1 MNNLVF
7 LNRNNESYVGMDGFK
22 EEEMCKV
29 GDRIEV
35 EIIVSTGQLL
45 PTIVTGELTSIS
57 IRGDKIQ
64 IDRIDIHHTQV
75 ISIKKIRDKNEI
87 IIMDTKEGYEIV
99 YNNKIFMLSDNVR
112 VEYKNKKY
120 SGTVKGIICQI
131 KQISNYNYIITIS
144 VDSLINIYIY
154 SENIINIERI

>member
-7 LNRNNESYVGMDGFK
+7 LNINNESYVGMDGFK

-35 EIIVSTGQLL
+35 EIIVSNGQLL
-45 PTIVTGELTSIS
+45 PTIVTGELTD
-57 IRGDKIQ
+57 IRCDKIQ
-64 IDRIDIHHTQV
+64 IDRIDIHYTQV
-75 ISIKKIRDKNEI
+75 VSIKKIRDKNGI

-99 YNNKIFMLSDNVR
+99 YNNRIFMLSDNVR
-112 VEYKNKKY
+112 VEYKNKNY
-120 SGTVKGIICQI
+120 SGIVKGIICQI

-144 VDSLINIYIY
+144 VDSLINIDIY